1 MELGRDGL
9 SKNVRQIGAYLDDT
23 KFWDM
28 GTPERLSKLT
38 EFLKSEGV

>member
-9 SKNVRQIGAYLDDT
+9 SKMSGKIGAHLDDT

-38 EFLKSEGV
+38 EFLKSESA